1 MDNVWSRSQKS
12 PRQTLTLERIVAE
25 AVALLDEEG
34 VGRLT
39 MRRLAERLDTG
50 STTLYWHVKT
60 KDDVLDLAMD
70 EVFREVRL
78 DDLAGPAGG
87 VSVLGGDGADS
98 AAPSDGGGVGRGAP
112 GGGGVGRAAPGG
124 GGVGG
129 APSERGMA
137 GGVPR
142 GGAAG
147 EAALSGG
154 GRGGTAGAS
163 GAGGAGAGA
172 ANEAMGADAPAV
184 SGRDGGA
191 GVVRGGGGDAGAAAV
206 RGGGGDV
213 GAGAVSRPGDW
224 RGPVRGLMRR
234 WRAALLRHPWSAT
247 LLDRPLMGPNA
258 LRRTEFLYE
267 TLTAAGFAAPKT
279 AAFSLSNYVM
289 GSVIMQV
296 TWERSGG
303 TDTGAFLR
311 ERADRYP
318 ALAEHGLEHDWDA
331 TFDEGLGYLLEGMAA
346 SRA

>member
-1 MDNVWSRSQKS
+1 MDNVWSRNQK
-12 PRQTLTLERIVAE
+12 PLRQTLTLERIVAE

-78 DDLAGPAGG
+78 DDLAELAAGLPGPMQRGGGTERGGLAGLGGPTGLGGLAGLAGPTGATALAGSESAVSGAGG
-87 VSVLGGDGADS
+87 E
-98 AAPSDGGGVGRGAP
+98 GVGAAAI
-112 GGGGVGRAAPGG
+112 GGGGVAGGDAGG
-124 GGVGG
+124 GG
-129 APSERGMA
+129 
-137 GGVPR
+137 

-147 EAALSGG
+147 NRDAAGTGG
-154 GRGGTAGAS
+154 A
-163 GAGGAGAGA
+163 AGAG
-172 ANEAMGADAPAV
+172 
-184 SGRDGGA
+184 SGGSR
-191 GVVRGGGGDAGAAAV
+191 
-206 RGGGGDV
+206 V
-213 GAGAVSRPGDW
+213 GGDW
-224 RGPVRGLMRR
+224 RAPVRGLMRR
-234 WRAALLRHPWSAT
+234 WRGALLRHPWSAT

-279 AAFSLSNYVM
+279 AAYSLSNYVM

-303 TDTGAFLR
+303 IDTGAYLR
-311 ERADRYP
+311 ERADDYP

-331 TFDEGLGYLLEGMAA
+331 TFDEGLGYLLEGMAR
-346 SRA
+346 SRT